1 MVKEIKESNV
11 YKIIDGD
18 KILLTIGDL
27 GGNVYK
33 AVNKNTII
41 IGKIVPLDEHR
52 TELSLI
58 ENKKADKNG
67 RYRKTK
73 KLADHK
79 LSWLHSMVERAG
91 FVRKTVPLKNY

>member
-1 MVKEIKESNV
+1 MIKEIKENNV
-11 YKIIDGD
+11 YKMVDGEE
-18 KILLTIGDL
+18 ILLTVEDL
-27 GGNVYK
+27 GDDVYK
-33 AVNKNTII
+33 AVNENIII

-73 KLADHK
+73 KLANHN
-79 LSWLHSMVERAG
+79 LIWLHSVVERAG
-91 FVRKTVPLKNY
+91 FIRKTVPVKNY

>member
-1 MVKEIKESNV
+1 MVKEIKENNE
-11 YKIIDGD
+11 YKIVDGD
-18 KILLTIGDL
+18 EILLTIEDL

-41 IGKIVPLDEHR
+41 IGKIIPLDEHR

-73 KLADHK
+73 KLADHN

-91 FVRKTVPLKNY
+91 FIRKTVPVKNY